1 MESKE
6 RRASPRYPISLD
18 AELVTGAEQPW
29 PCEIAD
35 FCAEGLFIR
44 FDGGLTGPLRA
55 QLGAA
60 PERELVVRF
69 RSQEAGDS
77 HELAVEVVRLIEGAA
92 GVHFTRSNPGAVEAM
107 LALSQS
113 VAAPE
118 PSRLQPAS
126 DQVQFVL
133 HQCSRA
139 VIEHIEPLMGDCF
152 RAMVGDLRDAG
163 LNATSDQAANE
174 FMDAS
179 GQMEARQSAVWL
191 QMKRALESPLK
202 PERGEV
208 HGGSE
213 LSLVDKGEFEDWLML
228 RVMVTR
234 ADTMHRSELLPLRM
248 RLDHLGL
255 TNETGHQNPL
265 GPALVCDAFHAG
277 LQNLTIGREVEKLC
291 LRALEKT
298 VLNELGPLYEALN
311 DILIRQN
318 VLPDLDLSRYISR
331 DNHPERPAK
340 PATPSSRPEE
350 HDPVTADSE
359 PVARPPEPA
368 PTQSA
373 DDSRQATFA
382 SHTALANNAFAT
394 VRNLLSTLSA
404 SRQASGM
411 APVSDFPSDAKPLSG
426 ADLQR
431 ELHGLQQASASR
443 PADEESRP
451 LKEQVVEKIR
461 AVGDAALDDEQQET
475 LDVVDRFFSSVVDSP
490 RLNDMARGQ
499 LRKLEFPVLRVVMR
513 DRRFFED
520 TGSPV
525 RGVMNRLAQLGA
537 KDARVSPVVERR
549 IDELVQRI
557 VTEFDQDTGVFES
570 AQEELDSLIERQNL
584 VYRRNVERVMAAA
597 EGSQKVQD
605 SKRAVKAALDSRF
618 GGREVPRALL
628 TLLEGGWRDLL
639 SLTWIRQGADS
650 PLWQDYLQVLDSL
663 MAFGEDRD
671 AQINLPEL
679 LRTIQEGLASI
690 SSNHM
695 PSASI
700 REELKQYVTRRE
712 DDPVEWVPYPD
723 TPGPVE
729 EGDTEPVP
737 QQQRWLHRAR
747 RLQTGE
753 WLSDCSD
760 ADHPQSIRL
769 VWIARNHSRFV
780 FVNHQGMRVSELTLD
795 ELAARLQAG
804 TLVPDEEHDRPL
816 VDESIDRMVKQVYD
830 QLSWVST
837 HDEITGLLTR
847 REFERVV
854 EQHLARGVEGRTL
867 VQVAL
872 RGLRLLNDTAGY
884 QAGDDVLGRVAL
896 MLREHLGEG
905 ALARL
910 DGHTFAWLTDADSA
924 EAQTRELIRTIE
936 GMNPEHEGRQ
946 YQLSASAGIAPP
958 AATLVTA
965 DRWLRGAAQAT
976 GSAMD
981 QGGGRIVHY
990 GPDPALEARQ
1000 EQIAARIAGL
1010 DNPGGNPLQLR
1021 CQKIIPLH
1029 GRTTMGTQ
1037 YEVLISMYDDQ
1048 GDLITG
1054 AEFVRMAER
1063 YDRMQAVDR
1072 WVVGQMLDWLRGG
1085 DTAGA
1090 GGSGLSINLSGH
1102 SLNDATLLEFIY
1114 ETLSQQDAP
1123 IERLWFEITEA
1134 AAIRNLQEVAE
1145 FMREMR
1151 ELGCRFCLGQ
1161 LGSGP
1166 TSYEFMRALPVEL
1179 VRLDGAFTRHVSG
1192 SELDRAMVRSMVDMA
1207 HYTGREVIAGLIEDR
1222 ETLDVLT
1229 GLGVDY
1235 GQGYVVEKPQ
1245 LLEQLLS

>member
-6 RRASPRYPISLD
+6 RRASPRHPICLE

-44 FDGGLTGPLRA
+44 FDAGLTAPLRA
-55 QLGAA
+55 QLGAQ
-60 PERELVVRF
+60 PDRELAVRF
-69 RSQEAGDS
+69 QSQASGDAY
-77 HELAVEVVRLIEGAA
+77 ELAVEVTRLIDGAA
-92 GVHFTRSNPGAVEAM
+92 GVHFTRSNPGAVETM
-107 LALSQS
+107 LALSQ
-113 VAAPE
+113 PE
-118 PSRLQPAS
+118 STLDRSYVQPAS
-126 DQVQFVL
+126 DQVQFIL

-139 VIEHIEPLMGDCF
+139 VIEHIEPLMGECF
-152 RAMVGDLRDAG
+152 RTMVDNLREAG
-163 LNATSDQAANE
+163 LNASSDQAANE

-202 PERGEV
+202 PEREEV
-208 HGGSE
+208 PAGSE

-234 ADTMHRSELLPLRM
+234 ADTMHRAELLPLRM
-248 RLDHLGL
+248 RLDQVGV
-255 TNETGHQNPL
+255 TNGTGHQNPL

-277 LQNLTIGREVEKLC
+277 LQNLTIGREVEKVC

-298 VLNELGPLYEALN
+298 VLKELGPLYEALN
-311 DILIRQN
+311 NILIRQD

-331 DNHPERPAK
+331 DNDQERPQKRDAQVQA
-340 PATPSSRPEE
+340 PAPEQTPSAPEE
-350 HDPVTADSE
+350 P
-359 PVARPPEPA
+359 ARPLDLTPA
-368 PTQSA
+368 PASGERPYSA
-373 DDSRQATFA
+373 SF
-382 SHTALANNAFAT
+382 SNHTALAQNAFAT

-404 SRQASGM
+404 SRQSAGLTP
-411 APVSDFPSDAKPLSG
+411 ANDFPGDAPRMSG

-431 ELHGLQQASASR
+431 ELHTLQQAAASHSAN
-443 PADEESRP
+443 EEIRP
-451 LKEQVVEKIR
+451 LKEQVV
-461 AVGDAALDDEQQET
+461 AQVQSVGDAALDEEQQET

-490 RLNDMARGQ
+490 RLNDMARSQ

-537 KDARVSPVVERR
+537 KNSRVSPVVERR

-557 VTEFDQDTGVFES
+557 ATEFDQDTGVFES

-584 VYRRNVERVMAAA
+584 VYRRNVERVMSAA
-597 EGSQKVQD
+597 EGAQKVNE
-605 SKRAVKAALDSRF
+605 SKRAVRAALDERF
-618 GGREVPRALL
+618 RGREVPRALL
-628 TLLEGGWRDLL
+628 TLLDGGWRDLL

-663 MAFGEDRD
+663 MAFGRDRD

-712 DDPVEWVPYPD
+712 DDPVEWVAYPD
-723 TPGPVE
+723 TPGPAE
-729 EGDTEPVP
+729 EGEAEPVP

-753 WLSDCSD
+753 WLSDRSD
-760 ADHPQSIRL
+760 TDVVQSIRL

-795 ELAARLQAG
+795 ELAARLQVG

-830 QLSWVST
+830 QLSWAST
-837 HDEITGLLTR
+837 HDEVTGLLTR

-854 EQHLARGVEGRTL
+854 EQNLARGVEGLAL
-867 VQVAL
+867 VQMEL

-884 QAGDDVLGRVAL
+884 QAGDEVLETVAL
-896 MLREHLGEG
+896 TLREHIGEVN
-905 ALARL
+905 LARL
-910 DGHTFAWLTDADSA
+910 EGHAFAWLVEAGPA
-924 EAQTRELIRTIE
+924 EEQTRAMIGRIE
-936 GMNPEHEGRQ
+936 SLTPEHEGRQ

-958 AATLVTA
+958 SATLVTA
-965 DRWLRGAAQAT
+965 DRWLRAASQAT

-981 QGGGRIVHY
+981 QGGGRIVRY
-990 GPDPALEARQ
+990 GPDPALEHRQ

-1029 GRTTMGTQ
+1029 SRTNMGTQ

-1072 WVVGQMLDWLRGG
+1072 WVVGRMLDWLRQG
-1085 DTAGA
+1085 DNAGPD
-1090 GGSGLSINLSGH
+1090 GNGLSINLSGH

-1166 TSYEFMRALPVEL
+1166 TSYEFMRVLPVEL
-1179 VRLDGAFTRHVSG
+1179 VRLDGAFTRHVSA

-1207 HYTGREVIAGLIEDR
+1207 HYTGREVIAGLVEDR

-1229 GLGVDY
+1229 SLGVDY
-1235 GQGYVVEKPQ
+1235 GQGYAIEKPQ